1 MFNSIFFTNL
11 SVLIIIFALFYTIVM
26 RYLKYNFIGIN
37 LSLTSAIVKLTGSRI
52 EPSLSDAVAYQ
63 QLSHFL
69 RNVDRDDFIKIVIY
83 DSKGKSVLDTDPFFN
98 IPTKNDNLG
107 LTSRLHSSIPVYN
120 LKANYLDIAYP
131 YLKNGVTHK
140 YTYQFLIKTFEM
152 KREMRRLFLTLI
164 FGLLVSFGILF
175 VMAIQLSNIF
185 ASPITSLYERIKL
198 IKQGKDVDLRLDND
212 TEIGEFSNFLN
223 NTFVELKKSLR
234 KLEKSNKIKDEF
246 LANVTHEL
254 KTPLTASKGYVEY
267 ILSGRVKRTPEK
279 VKKYLQI
286 VLRNLARLEDRIEK
300 LIDISSLKEGHNQ
313 KFLPFSINILIDEV
327 LLDFK
332 ERIQSKG
339 LTLIKDTEEI
349 PVPVIGNRREI
360 RIVLENILDNALKYT
375 DNGYIKVGCK
385 VDNDRC
391 VVNVEDTGIG
401 IPDEKLG
408 VVFDKFTR
416 ATDKS
421 KGVGLGLSIAYEIIE
436 KHNGKIWIESRL
448 NKGTK
453 VFFTISLLKSEE
465 G

>member
-140 YTYQFLIKTFEM
+140 YTYRFLIKTFEM

>member
-1 MFNSIFFTNL
+1 
-11 SVLIIIFALFYTIVM
+11 VLIIIFALFYTIVM

-69 RNVDRDDFIKIVIY
+69 RNVDRDDFLKIVVY
-83 DSKGKSVLDTDPFFN
+83 DSEGKLLFDTNPFFN

-313 KFLPFSINILIDEV
+313 KFLPFSINVLIDEV

-421 KGVGLGLSIAYEIIE
+421 KGVGLGLSITYEIIE
-436 KHNGKIWIESRL
+436 KHNGKIWIESSL

>member
-69 RNVDRDDFIKIVIY
+69 RNVDRDDFLKIVVY
-83 DSKGKSVLDTDPFFN
+83 DSEGKLLFDTNPFFN

-300 LIDISSLKEGHNQ
+300 LIDVSSLKEGHNQ
-313 KFLPFSINILIDEV
+313 KFLPFSINVLIDEV

-421 KGVGLGLSIAYEIIE
+421 KGVGLGLSITYEIIE
-436 KHNGKIWIESRL
+436 KHNGKIWIESSL

>member
-69 RNVDRDDFIKIVIY
+69 RNVDRDDFLKIVVY
-83 DSKGKSVLDTDPFFN
+83 DSEGKLLFDTNPFFN

-313 KFLPFSINILIDEV
+313 KFLPFSINVLIDEV

-421 KGVGLGLSIAYEIIE
+421 KGVGLGLSITYEIIE
-436 KHNGKIWIESRL
+436 KHNGKIWIESSL